1 MHVNFM
7 IENYKQSFA
16 MNCFIYFLIQCVKQ
30 LYLLL
35 KNSEISI
42 KRLLYLKRNF
52 FNICL
57 YLDLR

>member
-42 KRLLYLKRNF
+42 
-52 FNICL
+52 
-57 YLDLR
+57 